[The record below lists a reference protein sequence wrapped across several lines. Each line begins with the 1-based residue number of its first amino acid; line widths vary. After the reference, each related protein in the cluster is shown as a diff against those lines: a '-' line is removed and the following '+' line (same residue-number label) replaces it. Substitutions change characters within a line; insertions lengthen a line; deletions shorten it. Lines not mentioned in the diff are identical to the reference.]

1 MVERDE
7 PTAENKTANEQEFRY
22 LVENSIQ
29 GVFVYRDERLIYV
42 NQAFADMIGRAN
54 PDEVLALTSLDD
66 FVAPFERERM
76 ASYRK
81 RRVRGEPVPESY
93 EFQALRSD
101 GQIMWM
107 ETRANLTQW
116 AGAPAVQVMCFDV
129 TDRHEAVLALEA
141 SEKRFRHF
149 AEAASDWLWETDE
162 QHRFTYFSPDA
173 DDVDPNSRL
182 KNLGT
187 TRFDRRLSTDKED
200 DKWRA
205 HKADLAACRP
215 FKDLEFPI
223 ELPDG
228 TFRDIRVNGQP
239 INSAEGKFVGYRGT
253 GSDITEHR
261 RIERAR
267 RHIERRYRNLVEGS
281 IQGIIVHRN
290 ERVLLAN
297 QAMANILG
305 YSDPEALYRIAS
317 IDEYVHPDD
326 LARTRGYRAARLAGE
341 ESPVEYEFR
350 VLHKDGSIRWVDSR
364 VIIVPWDGEP
374 AFQVVFSDITQ
385 RKSTEQALRESE
397 AGLKNAQRIARLGNW
412 MRDCRT
418 DNLEWSDEVFRI
430 FGHEPNAFKPNKT
443 ANIIHAI
450 HPDDREEEED
460 ALRRAMET
468 HTPYRIDH
476 RIIRPGGEVRW
487 VHQEGEVEY
496 DEADRPLRTFGTIQD
511 ITERKRAEG
520 DILRAKTE
528 AEAASRA
535 KSEFLS
541 SMSHELRTPLNAV
554 LGFGQLL
561 ASDTKDPL
569 SPGHRKAVEMIL
581 AGGEHLLSLI
591 SDLLDLARIESGK
604 LVISIEPLNAR
615 DVIEE
620 ARQLGIPL
628 AEKDVLVLTHDG
640 KDTNLPPVLADR
652 RQLLQVLL
660 NLITNAVKYNK
671 PGGSINLACEA
682 VADGMLRFSVTDTG
696 RGIPVDMQSRLFEP
710 FDRLDTEAW
719 EIEGAGIGLTITKQ
733 LVEKMGGSIDFASTE
748 GRGSTFW
755 LDLPIADGEIT
766 TAQSLDSKGAQSEAT
781 DSRTGANL
789 RKVLYVEDN
798 AGNANLIAAFLD
810 QRPDISLISADTAE
824 RGIELAHAEPPDIV
838 LMDLGLPGIDGFE
851 ALKRLRMQEQTRDVP
866 VVAITADATTRTAE
880 RCRNAGFD
888 AFLTKPLHLE
898 QIVDLIVKHTTA

>member
-1 MVERDE
+1 VAERDE
-7 PTAENKTANEQEFRY
+7 PTAENKTTNEQEFRN

-29 GVFVYRDERLIYV
+29 GVFVHRDERLIYA
-42 NQAFADMIGRAN
+42 NQAFADMIGLAN
-54 PDEVLALTSLDD
+54 PDEVLALESLDE

-76 ASYRK
+76 ASYRQ
-81 RRVRGEPVPESY
+81 RRMHGEPVPESY

-101 GQIMWM
+101 GRTIWM

-116 AGAPAVQVMCFDV
+116 TGGPAIQVMCFDV
-129 TDRHEAVLALEA
+129 TDRHDAVLALEA

-149 AEAASDWLWETDE
+149 AEAASDWLWETDD

-173 DDVDPNSRL
+173 DDVDPNSRG

-187 TRFDRRLSTDKED
+187 TRFDRRLSVDKD
-200 DKWRA
+200 DEKWRA

-215 FKDLEFPI
+215 FKDFEFPI

-228 TFRDIRVNGQP
+228 TFRHIRVSGRP
-239 INSAEGKFVGYRGT
+239 IHSSVGKFVGYRGT
-253 GSDITEHR
+253 GTDITEYR
-261 RIERAR
+261 RTEEAR

-290 ERVLLAN
+290 DRVLLAN

-305 YSDPEALYRIAS
+305 YDNPEALYAVAS
-317 IDEYVHPDD
+317 IDEYVHPED

-341 ESPVEYEFR
+341 EAPGEYEFR
-350 VLHKDGSIRWVDSR
+350 VLRKDGSIRWVDSR
-364 VIIVPWDGEP
+364 VMIVAWDGDP
-374 AFQVVFSDITQ
+374 AFQVMFADISR

-397 AGLKNAQRIARLGNW
+397 AGLKKAQRIAQLGNW
-412 MRDCRT
+412 TRDYLT

-430 FGHEPNAFKPNKT
+430 FGHEPNAFKPNKVG
-443 ANIIHAI
+443 NVIRAI
-450 HPDDREEEED
+450 HPDDREEEEG
-460 ALRRAMET
+460 ALRRAIET
-468 HTPYRIDH
+468 RTLYTIDH
-476 RIIRPGGEVRW
+476 RIIRPDGEVRW

-520 DILRAKTE
+520 DILRSKAE
-528 AEAASRA
+528 AEAANRA

-554 LGFGQLL
+554 LGFGQVL

-569 SPGHRKAVEMIL
+569 GPGHREAVEMIL
-581 AGGEHLLSLI
+581 AGGQHLLSLI

-604 LVISIEPLNAR
+604 LVVSSEPVNAR

-620 ARQLGIPL
+620 ARQFGIPL
-628 AEKDVLVLTHDG
+628 AEKDGLALTHDG
-640 KDTNLPPVLADR
+640 KDNDLPPVLADR
-652 RQLLQVLL
+652 KQLLQVLL

-671 PGGSINLACEA
+671 PRGSINIACEA
-682 VADGMLRFSVTDTG
+682 VTHGMLRFSVTDTG

-719 EIEGAGIGLTITKQ
+719 EIEGTGIGLTITKQ
-733 LVEKMGGSIDFASTE
+733 LVENMGGSIGFASAE

-755 LDLPIADGEIT
+755 FDLPIADGEIT
-766 TAQSLDSKGAQSEAT
+766 SAQSLSSKDAQNKAT
-781 DSRTGANL
+781 VSRTAVKP

-798 AGNANLIAAFLD
+798 AGNADLMAAFLD
-810 QRPDISLISADTAE
+810 QRPDMSLISAETAE
-824 RGIELAHAEPPDIV
+824 RGIELAHAEFPDII

-851 ALKRLRMQEQTRDVP
+851 ALKKLRTHEQTQDVP
-866 VVAITADATTRTAE
+866 VVAITADATALTAE
-880 RCRNAGFD
+880 SCRNAGFD
-888 AFLTKPLHLE
+888 AFLTKPLHFE
-898 QIVDLIVKHTTA
+898 QIVELIVKHTTA